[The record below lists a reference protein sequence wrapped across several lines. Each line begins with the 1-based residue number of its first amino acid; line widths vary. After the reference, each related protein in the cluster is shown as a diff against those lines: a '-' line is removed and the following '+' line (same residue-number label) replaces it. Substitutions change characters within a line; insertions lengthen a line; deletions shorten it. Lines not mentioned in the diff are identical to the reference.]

1 MAKEHREAKGEIIS
15 CGGGVITQKETMRYL
30 SENGIVIWI
39 KRDLH
44 NLFPTDS
51 RPLSSSEEAIKK
63 MYDDRYPLYEKY
75 SDIQIENNETIDK
88 VIHKIIT
95 CVRGE

>member
-1 MAKEHREAKGEIIS
+1 
-15 CGGGVITQKETMRYL
+15 MRYL